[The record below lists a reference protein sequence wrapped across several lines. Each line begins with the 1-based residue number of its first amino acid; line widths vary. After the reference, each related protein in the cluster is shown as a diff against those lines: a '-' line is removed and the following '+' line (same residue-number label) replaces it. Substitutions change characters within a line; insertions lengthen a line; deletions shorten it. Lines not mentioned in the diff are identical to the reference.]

1 MGDANF
7 LLERRSAV
15 RLARWVSRPVPA
27 TAIVLTFLGSLAL
40 AVAEPAGSASWLGAS
55 RGYWL
60 LTWGEFYLILL
71 LAMIEGGVSI
81 AEERRRGT
89 WDVLCLSRLTNGEIA
104 RGKFLG
110 SVLSPALVL
119 LLFVPAHLAHAIRG
133 HAVWDIIAGVQ
144 VVLSGTSLAV
154 AGIGVVMS
162 SWTSRAL
169 HGVALAAGCVLFPWF
184 AMLDLLARQ
193 RVLPTLCRT
202 LHPLRH
208 LEWLLVALPG
218 QPPMLIMARGL
229 GYLAF
234 TGFGAAGAALIV
246 KARLRC
252 SIEDVSVN
260 PWGRARGRPIRTV
273 WDDPILWRECHE
285 PGGRQIVVLVAIAMA
300 LMLFSLL
307 ASTTSSD
314 WRGIIR
320 TLFERTFGFLVILM
334 LASGVVVGLRC
345 AVTLADERTRQT
357 LEALWLAGIEPT
369 RLIRSKLKAIFR
381 PVWMITACV
390 IFFAAVG
397 YGRLAAPSACFGLA
411 GSVVVV
417 LAYTFLIA
425 ALSLACSAC
434 AASTRTA
441 LLTGLALLVGD
452 TLGTIL
458 VGVGAAPFLPESA
471 SRLLAAAN
479 PIMQL
484 SVVQNAATGH
494 DTGISV
500 SLLLGVLAGEVAV
513 SLAGMAHRPLA
524 TGERVQHPESNA
536 DRCRFSNPRRGTY
549 NLKAHST
556 PGQARPVDPREGHS
570 LRP

>member
-1 MGDANF
+1 MG
-7 LLERRSAV
+7 
-15 RLARWVSRPVPA
+15 SR
-27 TAIVLTFLGSLAL
+27 
-40 AVAEPAGSASWLGAS
+40 
-55 RGYWL
+55 
-60 LTWGEFYLILL
+60 
-71 LAMIEGGVSI
+71 
-81 AEERRRGT
+81 
-89 WDVLCLSRLTNGEIA
+89 
-104 RGKFLG
+104 
-110 SVLSPALVL
+110 
-119 LLFVPAHLAHAIRG
+119 
-133 HAVWDIIAGVQ
+133 
-144 VVLSGTSLAV
+144 
-154 AGIGVVMS
+154 
-162 SWTSRAL
+162 
-169 HGVALAAGCVLFPWF
+169 LAAGCVLFPWF
-184 AMLDLLARQ
+184 AMLDLLAQQ

-273 WDDPILWRECHE
+273 WDDPILSRECHE

-458 VGVGAAPFLPESA
+458 VGVGACAIPARIGESTPCGSQSDHA
-471 SRLLAAAN
+471 TLGRPKRRDGSRHWNKRIL
-479 PIMQL
+479 
-484 SVVQNAATGH
+484 
-494 DTGISV
+494 
-500 SLLLGVLAGEVAV
+500 VARC
-513 SLAGMAHRPLA
+513 SRRGGRREPCGDGTRPLA